1 MKAGMTPPV
10 ESRRLAV
17 PLAVLLLT
25 SLIVFTALAGGA
37 GKDEDCRG
45 NSPKKPCPTIQPA
58 EGATLRGTVHVRAD
72 VQANVTV
79 AGITFEVDDTAIG
92 AEDTTAPYELD
103 WDTTKV
109 PNGSHGLTATI
120 RQSDGSTSTGR
131 NEVSVDN
138 PAPDTTAPTAQL
150 TAPTAGSTVSGSV
163 DVAANAGDN
172 VGVTGVQFK
181 LDGANL
187 GSEDTSAPYGA
198 TWSTTTSTNATHTLT
213 AVARDAA
220 GNTTTTGATVTVSNS
235 TTTPPPPPPS
245 SEWTFCAQE
254 HARCVFTGT
263 KEVRYG
269 IGTTYATKTA
279 TDGIDCNNQV
289 FGDPAPG
296 ADKHCDYRDTSAA
309 PSPPPPSSSPP
320 SPDTTA
326 PSAQLTAPSAGS
338 TVSGSVNVTAN
349 ASDNVGVAG
358 VQFKLDGA
366 NLGSEDTSAPYAL
379 PWNSAAA
386 SNAQH
391 TLTAVARDAAGN
403 RTTTAS
409 VAVTVS
415 NTASPPPADTT
426 APTTQLTAPTGGST
440 VSNSVNVTANASDNV
455 GVAGVQFKVDG
466 TNLGAED
473 TSAPYG
479 VTWDTKSASNAQ
491 HTLTAV
497 ARDAAGNRTTAANV
511 TVTVNNAAT
520 APTPPSGSLRWAA
533 PQLTSPQTIL
543 IPERGGDTWSL
554 EAGKDYIIKFQTGRR
569 YGPLRFWG
577 GRNLVLVGGQQIIDD
592 TSSSDYRA
600 RRLLEFRDQTGI
612 IHIEGYHGT
621 GAGLTEGIN
630 VWAPN
635 AILQIQKSRI
645 DNVHGMSNN
654 TSQHPDIIQT
664 WSGPRELRMW
674 KFTGTTDYQ
683 GFLFMRDTGGV
694 YPGTVTLDEVN
705 IRPLPNP
712 SWGGKGEGIS
722 AIWFLSSATE
732 FRLRGVWVETGWWNG
747 TYHKSLK
754 DSLGFRDPNA
764 TAPCW
769 SWQEFR
775 SSSTAYGG
783 EHISEPCNT
792 GTSSSNQQGDWIE
805 FVRSST
811 DNIWNYDKSGRGRV
825 YQGNPSGGDFVSASS
840 VGTSYTP

>member
-1 MKAGMTPPV
+1 MTPPV

-358 VQFKLDGA
+358 VQFK
-366 NLGSEDTSAPYAL
+366 
-379 PWNSAAA
+379 
-386 SNAQH
+386 
-391 TLTAVARDAAGN
+391 
-403 RTTTAS
+403 
-409 VAVTVS
+409 
-415 NTASPPPADTT
+415 
-426 APTTQLTAPTGGST
+426 
-440 VSNSVNVTANASDNV
+440 
-455 GVAGVQFKVDG
+455 VDG

-645 DNVHGMSNN
+645 DNVHWMSNN

>member
-10 ESRRLAV
+10 ESRRLAI

-45 NSPKKPCPTIQPA
+45 NSPKKPCPTIEPA
-58 EGATLRGTVHVRAD
+58 EGATVRGTVGVRATVPQSNAD
-72 VQANVTV
+72 V
-79 AGITFEVDDTAIG
+79 AGITFEVDGDRIG

-109 PNGSHGLTATI
+109 SNGKHGLTAEI
-120 RQSDGSTSTGR
+120 RLADGSTSTGR

-138 PAPDTTAPTAQL
+138 PTPDTTAPTAEL

-187 GSEDTSAPYGA
+187 GGEDTSAPYSA
-198 TWSTTTSTNATHTLT
+198 TWNTMTSTNATHTLT

-220 GNTTTTGATVTVSNS
+220 GNATTASATTVTVRNS
-235 TTTPPPPPPS
+235 TTTPPPTSPPPP
-245 SEWTFCAQE
+245 SEWTFCALE

-296 ADKHCDYRDTSAA
+296 ADKHCDYRDTTA
-309 PSPPPPSSSPP
+309 SSPP

-379 PWNSAAA
+379 PWNSAGA

-426 APTTQLTAPTGGST
+426 APTTQLTAPNGGST

-455 GVAGVQFKVDG
+455 GVAGVQFKLDG
-466 TNLGAED
+466 ANLGAED
-473 TSAPYG
+473 ASAPYG
-479 VTWDTKSASNAQ
+479 VAWDTKSASNAQ

-520 APTPPSGSLRWAA
+520 PTPPSSSLRWAA

-543 IPERGGDTWSL
+543 IPERGGETWSL

-569 YGPLRFWG
+569 YGPLRIWG

-674 KFTGTTDYQ
+674 KFTGSSDYQ

-694 YPGTVTLDEVN
+694 YPGKVTLEDVN
-705 IRPLPNP
+705 LRPLPNP
-712 SWGGKGEGIS
+712 DWGGKAFGIN
-722 AIWFLSSATE
+722 AVWLLSTATE
-732 FRLRGVWVETGWWNG
+732 YRLGGVWVETGWWNG
-747 TYHKSLK
+747 TLHKGLK
-754 DSLGFRDPNA
+754 ASMGYRDPNV
-764 TAPCW
+764 TSPLW

-775 SSSTAYGG
+775 ANGSAYG
-783 EHISEPCNT
+783 SESVAQPANT
-792 GTSSSNQQGDWIE
+792 GESYANQQGDWLE
-805 FVRSST
+805 FTRPSD
-811 DNIWNYDKSGRGRV
+811 DNIWNLDRTGRARI
-825 YQGNPSGGDFVSASS
+825 YQGSPSGGDYVSSS
-840 VGTSYTP
+840 AVGANYTP

>member
-1 MKAGMTPPV
+1 MTPPV

-426 APTTQLTAPTGGST
+426 APTTQLTAPNGGTT
-440 VSNSVNVTANASDNV
+440 VSNSVSVTANASDNV
-455 GVAGVQFKVDG
+455 GVAGVQFKLDG
-466 TNLGAED
+466 ANLGAED

-569 YGPLRFWG
+569 YGPLRFWS

>member
-1 MKAGMTPPV
+1 MTPPV

>member
-1 MKAGMTPPV
+1 MKARMTPPV
-10 ESRRLAV
+10 ESRRLAI
-17 PLAVLLLT
+17 PLAVLLVS
-25 SLIVFTALAGGA
+25 SLILFTALAGGT

-45 NSPKKPCPTIQPA
+45 NSSKKPCPAIEPA
-58 EGATLRGTVHVRAD
+58 EGATVRGTVHVRAT
-72 VQANVTV
+72 VQQDNATV
-79 AGITFEVDDTAIG
+79 AGITFEVDGDPIA

-103 WDTTKV
+103 WDTTRV
-109 PNGSHGLTATI
+109 SNGKHGLTAEI
-120 RQSDGSTSTGR
+120 RLADGSTSTGR
-131 NEVSVDN
+131 NELSVDN
-138 PAPDTTAPTAQL
+138 PTPDTTAPTAQL
-150 TAPTAGSTVSGSV
+150 TAPTTGSTVSGSV
-163 DVAANAGDN
+163 DVAATAGDN

-187 GSEDTSAPYGA
+187 GGEDTSAPYSA
-198 TWSTTTSTNATHTLT
+198 AWNTTTSTNAIHTLV

-220 GNTTTTGATVTVSNS
+220 GNTTTTSATSVTVKNS
-235 TTTPPPPPPS
+235 ATTPP
-245 SEWTFCAQE
+245 A
-254 HARCVFTGT
+254 
-263 KEVRYG
+263 
-269 IGTTYATKTA
+269 
-279 TDGIDCNNQV
+279 
-289 FGDPAPG
+289 
-296 ADKHCDYRDTSAA
+296 
-309 PSPPPPSSSPP
+309 P

-326 PSAQLTAPSAGS
+326 PSAQLTAPSTGS
-338 TVSGSVNVTAN
+338 TVSGSVNLAAN

-366 NLGSEDTSAPYAL
+366 NLGAEDTSAPYAL
-379 PWNSAAA
+379 AWDS
-386 SNAQH
+386 
-391 TLTAVARDAAGN
+391 
-403 RTTTAS
+403 RTT
-409 VAVTVS
+409 
-415 NTASPPPADTT
+415 
-426 APTTQLTAPTGGST
+426 
-440 VSNSVNVTANASDNV
+440 
-455 GVAGVQFKVDG
+455 
-466 TNLGAED
+466 
-473 TSAPYG
+473 
-479 VTWDTKSASNAQ
+479 SNAQ

-511 TVTVNNAAT
+511 TVTVSNTTTTTPPADTT
-520 APTPPSGSLRWAA
+520 APTTQLTAPSAGSTVNSSINVTANASDNVGVAGVQFKLDGANLGAEDTSAPYSVAWDTKTASNAQHVLTAVARDAAGNKTTANNVTVTVNNVASQPPTSSSLRWAA

-554 EAGKDYIIKFQTGRR
+554 EAGKDYVIKFQTGRR

-577 GRNLVLVGGQQIIDD
+577 GRNLVLVGGQQVIDD

-630 VWAPN
+630 IWAPN

-664 WSGPRELRMW
+664 WSGPREVRIW
-674 KFTGTTDYQ
+674 KFTGMTDYQ
-683 GFLFMRDTGGV
+683 GFLFMRDSGGV
-694 YPGTVTLDEVN
+694 YPATVTLDEVN

-712 SWGGKGEGIS
+712 SWGGKGEGIN
-722 AIWFLSSATE
+722 AIWFISPSTE

-747 TYHKSLK
+747 TYHKGLK
-754 DSLGFRDPNA
+754 DSLGFRDPNVTA
-764 TAPCW
+764 TCW

-775 SSSTAYGG
+775 SSATAYGG
-783 EHISEPCNT
+783 EHIAEPCNT
-792 GTSSSNQQGDWIE
+792 GSSYTNQQGDWIE